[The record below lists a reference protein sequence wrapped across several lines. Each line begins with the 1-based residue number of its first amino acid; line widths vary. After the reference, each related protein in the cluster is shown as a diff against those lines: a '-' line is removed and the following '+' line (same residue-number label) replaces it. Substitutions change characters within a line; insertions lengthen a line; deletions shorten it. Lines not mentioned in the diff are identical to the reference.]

1 MNTFPPHSSVMD
13 SGVRSI
19 ADIQQA
25 FDAGELT
32 PSTLLESAIEHI
44 HHHEPASTAFAQLAL
59 EQARVQAA
67 EATQEIA
74 DGRRLGPLHGIPL
87 GIKDMIDVAG
97 LETTA
102 SSRVRAGRVATSD
115 ATVTSSLR
123 AAGAIF
129 VGKTHTHEFAY
140 GLTTPSTRNPRDLD
154 RIPGGSSGGS
164 AAALAGGMV
173 FGALGTDTGGS
184 IRVPASLTG
193 VIGLKPTFGL
203 VPRTGVIPLAWSLDH
218 VGPLAHTVN
227 DAALLLEAMAGFD
240 TEDPSSVHRAPIDY
254 TALIGRDLTG
264 IRVGVPRNFFFD
276 RVADDV
282 ETATR
287 AAIDRLAEHG
297 AALVPVDVPS
307 TTLFQPVQW
316 GLMVSEASAYHAN
329 ELRSVAHLYGDDVR
343 ILLEAG
349 DHMLATDYIRALRAR
364 TIIIREWNTL
374 FESIDMLATPST
386 PQTAALIGQENFEWT
401 DGSTETVSDAYVRLA
416 APANLTGRPAIS
428 VPAGLDRTGLPIGFQ
443 LIGRPFEEATLF
455 RAANVV

>member
-1 MNTFPPHSSVMD
+1 MD

-19 ADIQQA
+19 ANIQQA

-44 HHHEPASTAFAQLAL
+44 HRHEPASTAFSQLAL

-154 RIPGGSSGGS
+154 RVPGGSSGGS

-173 FGALGTDTGGS
+173 VGALGTDTGGS

-240 TEDPSSVHRAPIDY
+240 TEDPSSVDRAPIDY
-254 TALIGRDLTG
+254 AALIGRDLTG

-364 TIIIREWNTL
+364 TVIIREWNTL